1 MVECG
6 CKQVFW
12 LFITKLLYYP
22 ASVIG
27 IRFVGVKEIHFPV
40 AETIQAWTPPIAGR
54 VGRCLATPVS
64 WPLWAYSLLHHVTP
78 PNPLCLRSDICEGS
92 PGSRN

>member
-1 MVECG
+1 MVEFG
-6 CKQVFW
+6 CKQVFR

-40 AETIQAWTPPIAGR
+40 AETI
-54 VGRCLATPVS
+54 
-64 WPLWAYSLLHHVTP
+64 
-78 PNPLCLRSDICEGS
+78 
-92 PGSRN
+92 